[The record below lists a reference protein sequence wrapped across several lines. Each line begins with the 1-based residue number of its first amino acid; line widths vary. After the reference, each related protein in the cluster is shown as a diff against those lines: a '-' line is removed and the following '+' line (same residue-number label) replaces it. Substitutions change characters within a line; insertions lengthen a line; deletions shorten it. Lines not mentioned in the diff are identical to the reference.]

1 MPPPRPKGIGLTT
14 GVTPARPSSNAPMS
28 ERQQMALLI
37 QMTATSST
45 DTSRTSTKKTE
56 NKKGETE
63 IDENTTEKQEVL
75 DAKEKPTTAATDDC
89 SLDSQR
95 VVADANAATQ
105 SSSSSTS
112 ASKRCYSDIEDEF
125 DELGEDSKKKKKKD
139 SENTKEFKNASL
151 KLSSKVDKNTK
162 LSSAKASPSGNKL
175 YSIDKEQNEI
185 SSSNKNAAAAA
196 AAAAAADIENE
207 TEGSDDY
214 KSNDSLYNGGLKVP
228 PLKIVIPQQ
237 NCSIDT
243 EGNVLRTGKVAASRN
258 AALPYVVS
266 SNSDSIDT
274 IISNQCVSPHESPQK
289 VNAVSCPAAVLDDKN
304 IKLFNDEKNLRVLRS
319 SHRTGVA
326 SAERSSNNSSPQMQS
341 SSPSPASSNHANDN
355 TEGKSSSYNN
365 MSASP
370 IQQSHQFD
378 NDGIANVPSPS
389 TSSTSSSKD
398 INSTSNVD
406 LHPRK
411 RKIRP
416 KNATE
421 DNGKNA
427 NPNLDASVSGGES
440 HPHDY
445 PFTNG
450 FQMFLNIRRQIEK
463 KWKTLYPVK
472 PRPPQGYNDYLLTK
486 RSYLLN
492 KNTNTS
498 AAIDIPNTV
507 PEPLKKI
514 YRMQEKARRELIE
527 AHTVE
532 REKLCLNVEQEIIRV
547 HSKAA
552 RSISGQSEPYSVC
565 TYLKDDEVYNMMTPE
580 QDEKEK
586 SARCRFNGRLLLSW
600 LQDVDD
606 KWEKIKELMVLRHHN
621 EAESLHAVQ
630 VMDWN
635 ISAKRSKLSD
645 SIYEEDITKDHV
657 PIVYVGDDFDTLP
670 T

>member
-1 MPPPRPKGIGLTT
+1 MPPPRPKGIGFTT
-14 GVTPARPSSNAPMS
+14 GVTPARPGSNTPMS

-45 DTSRTSTKKTE
+45 ETARTHSKK
-56 NKKGETE
+56 NDKKGDADVEE
-63 IDENTTEKQEVL
+63 INVSEKQLEIV
-75 DAKEKPTTAATDDC
+75 DTKDTKPSTEESSTDSKSAETTTAAQNVT
-89 SLDSQR
+89 
-95 VVADANAATQ
+95 
-105 SSSSSTS
+105 SSSTKRSFSDVEEDFEEHGDDIKKKKRKDLDNPKDVKNPSTKISSKLDKTSKLAATKNSPS
-112 ASKRCYSDIEDEF
+112 ASKIS
-125 DELGEDSKKKKKKD
+125 
-139 SENTKEFKNASL
+139 TTVA
-151 KLSSKVDKNTK
+151 
-162 LSSAKASPSGNKL
+162 
-175 YSIDKEQNEI
+175 DKELEV
-185 SSSNKNAAAAA
+185 NKTL
-196 AAAAAADIENE
+196 DIENNE
-207 TEGSDDY
+207 TTENSEDY
-214 KSNDSLYNGGLKVP
+214 KSNDSLYNNNGALKVP

-274 IISNQCVSPHESPQK
+274 ILSNQCLSPHESSPQK
-289 VNAVSCPAAVLDDKN
+289 VNIACSTILDDKN

-319 SHRTGVA
+319 SYRSGVT

-341 SSPSPASSNHANDN
+341 SSPSPASSNHATDN
-355 TEGKSSSYNN
+355 VDIKGSYTN
-365 MSASP
+365 MTASP
-370 IQQSHQFD
+370 IQHNQFD
-378 NDGIANVPSPS
+378 HDVLPNVPSPS

-398 INSTSNVD
+398 IISSSHVD

-416 KNATE
+416 KNSND
-421 DNGKNA
+421 DNSKHSNA
-427 NPNLDASVSGGES
+427 DNNSSSLASGET

-450 FQMFLNIRRQIEK
+450 FQMFLNIRRQVEK
-463 KWKTLYPVK
+463 KWKNLYPVK

-486 RSYLLN
+486 KSYLLRRN
-492 KNTNTS
+492 VSKPEIQIPD
-498 AAIDIPNTV
+498 AI
-507 PEPLKKI
+507 PEEMRKF
-514 YRMQEKARRELIE
+514 YVEQEKARQELTEEHI
-527 AHTVE
+527 VE

-552 RSISGQSEPYSVC
+552 RSISGQCAPYSVC
-565 TYLKDDEVYNMMTPE
+565 TFLKDDEIYNMITPE

-606 KWEKIKELMVLRHHN
+606 KWEKIKESMVLRQHN

-635 ISAKRSKLSD
+635 ICLKQNQLYDYIFESS
-645 SIYEEDITKDHV
+645 EDRVHV
-657 PIVYVGDDFDTLP
+657 PIVHVGEDFDILP
-670 T
+670 A

>member
-1 MPPPRPKGIGLTT
+1 MPPPRPKGIAFNS
-14 GVTPARPSSNAPMS
+14 GVTQARSTPANTPMS

-45 DTSRTSTKKTE
+45 GKHLRCFSPQNNISFTYSSRTNLKKNE
-56 NKKGETE
+56 CKKGDVES
-63 IDENTTEKQEVL
+63 DESNLNEKQETL
-75 DAKEKPTTAATDDC
+75 DTKDKSSAEE
-89 SLDSQR
+89 
-95 VVADANAATQ
+95 
-105 SSSSSTS
+105 SSSDGKNSDSAHQGTS
-112 ASKRCYSDIEDEF
+112 AAKRCYSDIEEDFE
-125 DELGEDSKKKKKKD
+125 ESGEDVKKKKRKD
-139 SENTKEFKNASL
+139 SEHGKDLKGASL
-151 KLSSKVDKNTK
+151 KLSSRVEKGSK
-162 LSSAKASPSGNKL
+162 LSTNKGSPSANKITA
-175 YSIDKEQNEI
+175 SSAEKEQAEI
-185 SSSNKNAAAAA
+185 NKN
-196 AAAAAADIENE
+196 ADIEN
-207 TEGSDDY
+207 EGSDDY

-243 EGNVLRTGKVAASRN
+243 EGNVLRTGKVTASRN

-274 IISNQCVSPHESPQK
+274 VITSQSVSPHESPQK
-289 VNAVSCPAAVLDDKN
+289 SNIVCATVLDDKN

-319 SHRTGVA
+319 SHRNV
-326 SAERSSNNSSPQMQS
+326 ERSSNNSSPQMQS
-341 SSPSPASSNHANDN
+341 NSPSPASSNHANDA
-355 TEGKSSSYNN
+355 TDVKLSYSN
-365 MSASP
+365 MTSSP
-370 IQQSHQFD
+370 IPQGHQFD
-378 NDGIANVPSPS
+378 QESITNVPSPS
-389 TSSTSSSKD
+389 TSSTSSSKE
-398 INSTSNVD
+398 INPSSNVD

-416 KNATE
+416 KNT
-421 DNGKNA
+421 DDSSKNSNA
-427 NPNLDASVSGGES
+427 NNIDAAVNSEES
-440 HPHDY
+440 HPHDH

-463 KWKTLYPVK
+463 KWKSLYPVK

-486 RSYLLN
+486 KSYLLSRN
-492 KNTNTS
+492 SQNP
-498 AAIDIPNTV
+498 AVDIPSTV
-507 PEPLKKI
+507 PQAMTRI
-514 YRMQEKARRELIE
+514 YQDQEKARRDLIQ

-552 RSISGQSEPYSVC
+552 RSISGQSAPYSVC
-565 TYLKDDEVYNMMTPE
+565 TYLKDDEVYNLITPE

-606 KWEKIKELMVLRHHN
+606 KWEKIKESMVLRHHN

-635 ISAKRSKLSD
+635 ICAKRNRLCD
-645 SIYEEDITKDHV
+645 NPIEVNLEHV
-657 PIVYVGDDFDTLP
+657 PIVSVGDDFDTLP